1 MPTRIKGATLINTIV
16 TVRELT
22 GPVVFQALV
31 DGCPAETKQ
40 ILTRTLMA
48 IEWVPVD
55 SWSPFLT
62 AMLERLA
69 KRNEEQYRRVIRAVC
84 KRDFTTVYRALMQ
97 GATPASIL
105 GKMQVIW
112 NAYFDSGTLQVKPGQ
127 TLGQTQRTEF
137 LLRDL
142 ETSSNIY
149 AITVQAYLEQVL
161 NMAGALSVTVHRQ
174 KELLKDGRLSCD
186 YQASFSVG

>member
-97 GATPASIL
+97 GATPVSIL

-112 NAYFDSGTLQVKPGQ
+112 NAYFDSGTLQVRPGQ

-149 AITVQAYLEQVL
+149 ALTVQAYLEQVL